1 MKTVGLIF
9 ALSTL
14 FLSCQV
20 KSTSINSHYQPMD
33 TTLLLQAS
41 EKFKEKSLNQRRFKH
56 ADIEP
61 LILDL
66 KNRKDFSVV
75 ELGKSVQQR
84 SIYEVTYGTGD
95 KKVMLWSQM
104 HGDESTATMALF
116 DLFNFLSAKND
127 EYDSIRRLIKEN
139 TSLYFIPMLNPD
151 GAEIFNRRNALGIDI
166 NRDARSG
173 TSPEATILIEAA
185 KRNNPGYAFNLHDQQ
200 RYYTAGYEPKSA
212 TISFLAPAYNY
223 EREINPTREDAMK
236 LIVGMNTLLQKVIP
250 NGVAK
255 YDDAH
260 EPRGF
265 GDNFQK
271 WGARTILIES
281 GGLPGDPEK
290 QSIRQLNFI
299 IILNALVDI
308 AKGNYESI
316 DAKLYANIPENRTK
330 GSELVIRNITHE
342 MDSFSYKTDV
352 SIKQDEINLP
362 EDDYYIRG
370 RVDDVGD
377 LKESYGFQELNA
389 EGLTFQEGKVYD
401 KLIESIEILR
411 TKDVLTLLKKG
422 YFAINVKQSPK
433 KRKYNLPI
441 YILNKNQPPIGG
453 LLIGMPANFFL
464 RKDDTL
470 KYAIINGYLIDLE
483 NFTEQNY
490 YQYIK

>member
-1 MKTVGLIF
+1 
-9 ALSTL
+9 
-14 FLSCQV
+14 
-20 KSTSINSHYQPMD
+20 
-33 TTLLLQAS
+33 
-41 EKFKEKSLNQRRFKH
+41 
-56 ADIEP
+56 
-61 LILDL
+61 
-66 KNRKDFSVV
+66 
-75 ELGKSVQQR
+75 
-84 SIYEVTYGTGD
+84 
-95 KKVMLWSQM
+95 
-104 HGDESTATMALF
+104 
-116 DLFNFLSAKND
+116 
-127 EYDSIRRLIKEN
+127 
-139 TSLYFIPMLNPD
+139 
-151 GAEIFNRRNALGIDI
+151 
-166 NRDARSG
+166 
-173 TSPEATILIEAA
+173 
-185 KRNNPGYAFNLHDQQ
+185 
-200 RYYTAGYEPKSA
+200 
-212 TISFLAPAYNY
+212 
-223 EREINPTREDAMK
+223 MK

-316 DAKLYANIPENRTK
+316 DAKQYANIPENRTK

-411 TKDVLTLLKKG
+411 TKDALTLLKKG